1 MTLSLRKSTE
11 PEKMNIIYD
20 FQVDKN
26 SETNETIIKIFKT
39 NSDISKT
46 FFVNI
51 SPLPNEMKHGNVW

>member
-1 MTLSLRKSTE
+1 MTLSLRKSSE
-11 PEKMNIIYD
+11 PEKMKIIYD

-39 NSDISKT
+39 NSNISKT

-51 SPLPNEMKHGNVW
+51 STITKLDEAW

>member
-1 MTLSLRKSTE
+1 MTLSLRKSSE
-11 PEKMNIIYD
+11 PEKMKILYD

-39 NSDISKT
+39 NSNISKT

-51 SPLPNEMKHGNVW
+51 STITKLDEAW

>member
-1 MTLSLRKSTE
+1 MTLSLKKSSE
-11 PEKMNIIYD
+11 PEKMKIIYD

-39 NSDISKT
+39 NSNISKT

-51 SPLPNEMKHGNVW
+51 STITKLDEAW

>member
-1 MTLSLRKSTE
+1 MTLSLKKSSE
-11 PEKMNIIYD
+11 PEKMKIIYD

-51 SPLPNEMKHGNVW
+51 STITK